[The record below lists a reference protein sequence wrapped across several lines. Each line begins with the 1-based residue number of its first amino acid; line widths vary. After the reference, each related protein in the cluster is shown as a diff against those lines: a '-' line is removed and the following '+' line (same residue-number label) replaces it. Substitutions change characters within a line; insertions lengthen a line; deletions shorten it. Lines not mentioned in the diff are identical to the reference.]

1 MCARRSRDEDGLTII
16 ELMVALM
23 IFAIVMVCAGAGT
36 HAAFDMVRNNRH
48 RTTAAYL
55 VASAIEQVRASS
67 FNELVPGRTI
77 DTTKPRDVTYTIV
90 KDVSWASPTASSP
103 CDPPQAGD
111 TATAYLR
118 VSVQVTW
125 PDMHGVR
132 PPISETLIT
141 PPIRDFGTTVGNV
154 WVKVLDAAGQPVAGQ
169 NVVLTTGSQTSTQAT
184 TDFGCAFF
192 ARVTPG
198 NYTVSMSSIGWAD
211 PSGTQLSTRTIA
223 VVAGQTQMVRFDYDR
238 AATLALTLDAPLGGR
253 LPSQMPLALVNSAI
267 TGGER
272 AASVTGATA
281 SIPVY
286 PYQDG
291 YQVWAGTCDDADPA
305 VHSAA
310 RAPALVPSP
319 GVTVA
324 GAVSLGTAQVT
335 VRTATGTAVSGAQ
348 LRAVHV
354 GTTGCASGSGETL
367 SGYAVT
373 DASGGALLALPFGAW
388 TISATNRTTKTAGQ
402 VTIRQTGALAPV
414 AVTVQ

>member
-1 MCARRSRDEDGLTII
+1 MCARESGGEDGLTII

-23 IFAIVMVCAGAGT
+23 IFAIIMVCAGAGT
-36 HAAFDMVRNNRH
+36 HAAFEMVRNNRH
-48 RTTAAYL
+48 RTTGAYL
-55 VASAIEQVRASS
+55 VASAIEQARASS
-67 FNELVPGRTI
+67 FNDIVPGRIIT
-77 DTTKPRDVTYTIV
+77 TTKPRDVEYTV
-90 KDVSWASPTASSP
+90 TRDVSWASPSASSP
-103 CDPPQAGD
+103 CDPPQTSD

-125 PDMHGVR
+125 PDMRGVR
-132 PPISETLIT
+132 PPMSETLIT
-141 PPIRDFGTTVGNV
+141 PPVRDFGTTVGNV

-169 NVVLTTGSQTSTQAT
+169 NVQLKIGSETTTQAT

-192 ARVTPG
+192 ARLTPG
-198 NYTVSMSSIGWAD
+198 TYTASMNTLGWAD
-211 PSGTQLSTRTIA
+211 PSGAQLSTRTLA

-238 AATLALTLDAPLGGR
+238 AANLALSLDAPLGGR
-253 LPSQMPLALVNSAI
+253 LPSQMPIALVNSAI

-272 AASVTGATA
+272 AAAVTGATGT
-281 SIPVY
+281 IPVY

-305 VHSAA
+305 VHGAQ
-310 RAPALVPSP
+310 RAPALTP
-319 GVTVA
+319 GPGLTAA

-354 GTTGCASGSGETL
+354 GSTGCASGSGETL

-373 DASGGALLALPFGAW
+373 DASGGALLALPFGTW

-402 VTIRQTGALAPV
+402 VTVRQAGVLAPV